1 MIDMVNLAAD
11 NQNGIIGKF
20 KLSINQSPTQLKTPD
35 LFQTIYTLFPLNLKK
50 QQRLVHMVFLNSESL
65 LSELAQY
72 PWITMGN
79 NCPFDEA
86 LNNKLKQLTKA
97 NVQTSHDY
105 S

>member
-50 QQRLVHMVFLNSESL
+50 
-65 LSELAQY
+65 
-72 PWITMGN
+72 
-79 NCPFDEA
+79 
-86 LNNKLKQLTKA
+86 
-97 NVQTSHDY
+97 
-105 S
+105 